1 MVDPKKTAVKEDE
14 EPVTAEALERRGKR
28 WAANFLK
35 REPSPRL
42 LHQLLDKLLSPLK
55 PISDENLVEWMRW
68 IMAADKTP
76 EEFAEQGEFS
86 ESFKVFTC
94 TEFYVWC
101 FFVVISGVAV

>member
-1 MVDPKKTAVKEDE
+1 MVDPKKTAVKEEE

-55 PISDENLVEWMRW
+55 PISDENIVEWMRW

-76 EEFAEQGEFS
+76 EEFAEQGGFATRRTLS
-86 ESFKVFTC
+86 LS
-94 TEFYVWC
+94 WGWW
-101 FFVVISGVAV
+101 GVL